1 MYLPTWSEPEI
12 IYIVNRREL
21 VALFNKLT
29 GKCRKCKQ
37 CLLISLES
45 GEVRNFQDIRDA
57 TSARLEITFLDA
69 HAAAYVLN
77 LTIMNA
83 RIILSRFPL

>member
-1 MYLPTWSEPEI
+1 ME
-12 IYIVNRREL
+12 R
-21 VALFNKLT
+21 
-29 GKCRKCKQ
+29 
-37 CLLISLES
+37 LLISLES

-77 LTIMNA
+77 LTNYYESRNCFIT
-83 RIILSRFPL
+83 LSSIGKHFG